1 MREAPM
7 MPMTRFVCL
16 LVPMALLLG
25 VSAARA
31 SNGCDPTVDPAPVFT
46 PDGKTITQLF
56 SAFSAAPGLSSI
68 CNLAIPALLPDG
80 TFAVYRSVYKG
91 AVLAENGD
99 TSTATL
105 MVTNGTG
112 AELNTTSTTSDGF
125 ADAAEIYH
133 EGRLGLDG
141 AGRVSGTI
149 VLQVAGLDGFGS
161 PPEATLESLDLV
173 ELGRTTLSS
182 VTTSIAQLSDVQAG
196 IVTNLDSEASRLLG
210 ADAPL
215 QAPDGIALEGAI
227 GSATLGLKANV
238 NLQDGFSVQAGAALA
253 TEANASSSFT
263 SLPLLALSLRY
274 VEPKAIALR
283 PFGEAGIFASPT
295 LLMHFSRDYS
305 GGAGS
310 ADVSGSQVSIF
321 GRAGVLYAPD
331 LNDELAFSA
340 TLTQNW
346 LNLGAYDEMTTAGN
360 LFPAHIAAARFST
373 PTVKAGVAWTHLV
386 SPDIDFTLSAAVGRS
401 FGRTPFLAKVDWVG
415 PVSSGAEDVSFAEL
429 GARVGV
435 KVRENTTANLF
446 LADTVGDKFAN
457 HLQLGGG
464 LRINF

>member
-1 MREAPM
+1 
-7 MPMTRFVCL
+7 MPKTRFVCL
-16 LVPMALLLG
+16 LVPMAVLLG
-25 VSAARA
+25 ADGARA
-31 SNGCDPTVDPAPVFT
+31 ASPCFSSGPTVP
-46 PDGKTITQLF
+46 PDGKTFTQF
-56 SAFSAAPGLSSI
+56 FNNFQATTGQVAI
-68 CNLAIPALLPDG
+68 CSLDTPAQLPVG
-80 TFAVYRSVYKG
+80 TIAVYKSAYRGV
-91 AVLAENGD
+91 VVAELDD
-99 TSTATL
+99 TSVATL
-105 MVTNGTG
+105 TVTTGTG
-112 AELNTTSTTSDGF
+112 QEVSTVTTAPDNGNDV
-125 ADAAEIYH
+125 ADIYH
-133 EGRLGLDG
+133 EGRLGLDRSG
-141 AGRVSGTI
+141 KLNGTI
-149 VLQVAGLDGFGS
+149 VLQVAGLTGAITE
-161 PPEATLESLDLV
+161 PMATLDSLDLV
-173 ELGRTTLSS
+173 ELGRTTVDS
-182 VTTSIAQLSDVQAG
+182 VTTSIAQLSDAQAG

-238 NLQDGFSVQAGAALA
+238 NLQDGFSVQAGAAIA
-253 TEANASSSFT
+253 TEANASSSFS
-263 SLPLLALSLRY
+263 SLPLLAVSLRY
-274 VEPKAIALR
+274 VEPKAMTLR

-295 LLMHFSRDYS
+295 LQLHFSRDYS

-360 LFPAHIAAARFST
+360 LFPAHVAAARFAT

-386 SPDIDFTLSAAVGRS
+386 SPDVDFTLSAAVGRS
-401 FGRTPFLAKVDWVG
+401 FGRTPLLANVDWVG
-415 PVSSGAEDVSFAEL
+415 PVSSGAEDVTFAEL
-429 GARVGV
+429 GARVGI

-446 LADTVGDKFAN
+446 LVDTVGDKFAN